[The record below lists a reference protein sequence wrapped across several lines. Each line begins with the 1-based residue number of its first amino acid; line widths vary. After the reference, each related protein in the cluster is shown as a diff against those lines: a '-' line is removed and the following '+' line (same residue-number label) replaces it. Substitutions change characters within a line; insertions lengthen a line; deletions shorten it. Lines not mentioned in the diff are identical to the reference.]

1 MESLAYRWRDIWS
14 VVVLVGIRG
23 RLRLASHVHDGMGE
37 WHKKTRGSR
46 RRGGEASKTVNVAHG
61 TVEVR

>member
-1 MESLAYRWRDIWS
+1 MSMMEWDS
-14 VVVLVGIRG
+14 GI
-23 RLRLASHVHDGMGE
+23 
-37 WHKKTRGSR
+37 KKTRGSR